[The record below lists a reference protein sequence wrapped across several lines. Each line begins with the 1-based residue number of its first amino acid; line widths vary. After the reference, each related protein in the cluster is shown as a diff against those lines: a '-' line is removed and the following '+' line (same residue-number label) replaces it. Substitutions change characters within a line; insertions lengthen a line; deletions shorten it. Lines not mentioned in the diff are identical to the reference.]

1 MTWSLVKGFG
11 ISGWKVLCLQ
21 LTFDILHVPFA
32 ILSYTIHFSGK
43 TKAKAEKQA
52 NHGQV
57 KFQNNSI
64 EIESKSKPNDQK
76 RERFTL
82 EVRFA

>member
-11 ISGWKVLCLQ
+11 ISEWKVLCLQ
-21 LTFDILHVPFA
+21 LTFDVVTCA
-32 ILSYTIHFSGK
+32 ICHSSIHFSGK

-57 KFQNNSI
+57 KFQNSSI

-76 RERFTL
+76 RERYTL